1 MIALWLPVPVVTA
14 LCLMGVAIC
23 LYLVVLFIVLKGIDE

>member
-1 MIALWLPVPVVTA
+1 MIALWLPVPVLTSF
-14 LCLMGVAIC
+14 CLMGVSIC